1 MQLPLFQPRLSP
13 QEETNNPTRISM
25 TYFDVRAWIMFM
37 QGQKCL
43 LSDVITSGNR
53 ELLFL
58 SHSKQKIYEEDN
70 KSALERLGRQGT
82 FKFRALWSVTDGK
95 GITRFRPRSPIATG
109 NCLDRAEK
117 IPKVNQTSGT
127 VDVFDPRSG
136 ISGATVRRVSAC
148 PNLHE

>member
-1 MQLPLFQPRLSP
+1 
-13 QEETNNPTRISM
+13 M

-70 KSALERLGRQGT
+70 KSALERLGRHGT
-82 FKFRALWSVTDGK
+82 FKSRPLWSVRDGK
-95 GITRFRPRSPIATG
+95 GITRFRPWSPIATG
-109 NCLDRAEK
+109 NRLDRAEQ
-117 IPKVNQTSGT
+117 IPKLRRRLAQMTFLIRFQS
-127 VDVFDPRSG
+127 FRDPLRG
-136 ISGATVRRVSAC
+136 ELPQGQIFMNAG
-148 PNLHE
+148 PNPLT